1 MMNLMRLSN
10 FSVVLSE
17 SVSCCRK
24 ITLAFCLSSPVFFS
38 ACTDYVA
45 QINEREGEW
54 NVVEPTTIVTGF
66 ITDFRD
72 GQSYK
77 TVTIGSQIWMA
88 QNLNYN
94 TLNSYCY
101 NDSAEYCT
109 KYGRLYTWAAAMDS
123 AGRWSTNGIGCGYD
137 SECSPTYPVQ
147 GVCPSGWHLPTITDF
162 EKLFSS
168 VGGSSISGR
177 NLKSSTGWLKNGNG
191 TDTYLFSALPAGRKF
206 DDGKFVGEND
216 EASFWSSTEFVKKL
230 ANSIHLD
237 YDYDG
242 AVENAELVTQG
253 FSIRCLKDESS
264 KESSSSSVKYNS
276 SVAIESSSSIAL
288 SSANVLSSSSF
299 SDIHSSSSSSV
310 TQSDVDES
318 SSSKVVEPV
327 ETSSS
332 AKSSSSS
339 EYSSS
344 QVSSSSSAQPIKI
357 DFYNGADISEVQEYE
372 RNKTKFF
379 DVDGKESD
387 IFTILKNHGFNSI
400 RLRTFVSPKAKY
412 GYAASGC
419 GHDAEA
425 YGDKEHVVAY
435 AKKVKAAGMGL
446 LVDIHYSD
454 VWADPG
460 KQIIPERWRG
470 VNNANAMADSVY
482 AYTKDLMLALK
493 NAGATPDM
501 VQVGNETTPGI
512 LIHKPN
518 SKTDCWGNGVDKA
531 ATSVNGDMGT
541 AAGKANAAKYFNAG
555 IKAVK
560 EVSPTTKTVLHIER
574 IRQASTVNW
583 WMGVVFDEY
592 KIPAD
597 VMGFSAYT
605 AYGDG
610 TPDNWKSLFNSLTS
624 KYSKLEFI
632 VAEYNGGDSD
642 NHYKFDGSRKKTRE
656 MISGMNRWIG
666 TFFWEPTIG
675 GAWGAGLF
683 DWKGKDLYANV
694 KAFEEF
700 Y

>member
-1 MMNLMRLSN
+1 MKFLKNLAACVSCASAALLMQSCADDTALSPVYALSSSSAQESLESSSAQKSSN
-10 FSVVLSE
+10 FS
-17 SVSCCRK
+17 
-24 ITLAFCLSSPVFFS
+24 I
-38 ACTDYVA
+38 
-45 QINEREGEW
+45 GE
-54 NVVEPTTIVTGF
+54 
-66 ITDFRD
+66 
-72 GQSYK
+72 Q
-77 TVTIGSQIWMA
+77 
-88 QNLNYN
+88 
-94 TLNSYCY
+94 
-101 NDSAEYCT
+101 
-109 KYGRLYTWAAAMDS
+109 
-123 AGRWSTNGIGCGYD
+123 
-137 SECSPTYPVQ
+137 
-147 GVCPSGWHLPTITDF
+147 
-162 EKLFSS
+162 
-168 VGGSSISGR
+168 
-177 NLKSSTGWLKNGNG
+177 
-191 TDTYLFSALPAGRKF
+191 
-206 DDGKFVGEND
+206 
-216 EASFWSSTEFVKKL
+216 
-230 ANSIHLD
+230 
-237 YDYDG
+237 
-242 AVENAELVTQG
+242 
-253 FSIRCLKDESS
+253 
-264 KESSSSSVKYNS
+264 ESSSSVEN
-276 SVAIESSSSIAL
+276 
-288 SSANVLSSSSF
+288 LSSSSQ
-299 SDIHSSSSSSV
+299 DVGGPSSSETSLSAG
-310 TQSDVDES
+310 TES
-318 SSSKVVEPV
+318 SSAVATSSAVEP
-327 ETSSS
+327 TSSETLQ
-332 AKSSSSS
+332 SSSSS
-339 EYSSS
+339 EAQSSVAESSSS
-344 QVSSSSSAQPIKI
+344 QAISSSEAPSSSSAQPIKI

-372 RNKTKFF
+372 RNNTKFY

-419 GHDAEA
+419 GHDSEA
-425 YGDKEHVVAY
+425 YGDKDHVVAF

-460 KQIIPERWRG
+460 KQIIPERWRN

-541 AAGKANAAKYFNAG
+541 SAGKANAAKYFNAG

-560 EVSPTTKTVLHIER
+560 EVSPSTKTVLHIER
-574 IRQASTVNW
+574 IRQAETVKW
-583 WMGVVFDEY
+583 WMGVIFDDY

-610 TPDNWKSLFNSLTS
+610 TPDKWKNLFNTITT

-642 NHYKFDGSRKKTRE
+642 NHYNFDKSRQKTRE
-656 MISGMNRWIG
+656 SVREMSRWIG
-666 TFFWEPTIG
+666 SFFWEPTIG

-683 DWKGKDLYANV
+683 DWRGKDLYANA

-700 Y
+700 F

>member
-1 MMNLMRLSN
+1 MKLEKSL
-10 FSVVLSE
+10 VLGLAC
-17 SVSCCRK
+17 VS
-24 ITLAFCLSSPVFFS
+24 LAFFSQGCGDDPASSPF
-38 ACTDYVA
+38 
-45 QINEREGEW
+45 
-54 NVVEPTTIVTGF
+54 
-66 ITDFRD
+66 
-72 GQSYK
+72 
-77 TVTIGSQIWMA
+77 
-88 QNLNYN
+88 
-94 TLNSYCY
+94 
-101 NDSAEYCT
+101 
-109 KYGRLYTWAAAMDS
+109 
-123 AGRWSTNGIGCGYD
+123 
-137 SECSPTYPVQ
+137 
-147 GVCPSGWHLPTITDF
+147 
-162 EKLFSS
+162 
-168 VGGSSISGR
+168 
-177 NLKSSTGWLKNGNG
+177 
-191 TDTYLFSALPAGRKF
+191 
-206 DDGKFVGEND
+206 
-216 EASFWSSTEFVKKL
+216 
-230 ANSIHLD
+230 ANSQSF
-237 YDYDG
+237 G
-242 AVENAELVTQG
+242 VEQ
-253 FSIRCLKDESS
+253 
-264 KESSSSSVKYNS
+264 SSS
-276 SVAIESSSSIAL
+276 
-288 SSANVLSSSSF
+288 
-299 SDIHSSSSSSV
+299 SSSSSSV
-310 TQSDVDES
+310 TLSNVDDSANSSIGS

-332 AKSSSSS
+332 SLIANSSSANISVSSSSSSATISSSSSSWSEAIGSSSSKAVEPVESSSSTKSSSSAES
-339 EYSSS
+339 SSS

-419 GHDAEA
+419 GHDSEA

-531 ATSVNGDMGT
+531 AISVNGDMGT

-583 WMGVVFDEY
+583 WMGVIFDEY

-610 TPDNWKSLFNSLTS
+610 SPDNWKSLFNSLTS

-656 MISGMNRWIG
+656 MISGMNHWIG

-683 DWKGKDLYANV
+683 DWRGKDLYANA

-700 Y
+700 F

>member
-1 MMNLMRLSN
+1 MNFEKKLVFGLVLVSLAILSQGCGDD
-10 FSVVLSE
+10 L
-17 SVSCCRK
+17 
-24 ITLAFCLSSPVFFS
+24 TSSP
-38 ACTDYVA
+38 
-45 QINEREGEW
+45 
-54 NVVEPTTIVTGF
+54 
-66 ITDFRD
+66 
-72 GQSYK
+72 
-77 TVTIGSQIWMA
+77 
-88 QNLNYN
+88 
-94 TLNSYCY
+94 
-101 NDSAEYCT
+101 
-109 KYGRLYTWAAAMDS
+109 
-123 AGRWSTNGIGCGYD
+123 
-137 SECSPTYPVQ
+137 
-147 GVCPSGWHLPTITDF
+147 
-162 EKLFSS
+162 
-168 VGGSSISGR
+168 
-177 NLKSSTGWLKNGNG
+177 
-191 TDTYLFSALPAGRKF
+191 
-206 DDGKFVGEND
+206 
-216 EASFWSSTEFVKKL
+216 L
-230 ANSIHLD
+230 ANSQYSSSD
-237 YDYDG
+237 
-242 AVENAELVTQG
+242 
-253 FSIRCLKDESS
+253 SI
-264 KESSSSSVKYNS
+264 ESSSDAAPYSSS
-276 SVAIESSSSIAL
+276 TILSGGSQEISSCSVAIESSSSIAL
-288 SSANVLSSSSF
+288 SSANTLSSSS
-299 SDIHSSSSSSV
+299 SYHSGPDSHSSSSSV

-318 SSSKVVEPV
+318 SSSKAVEPV
-327 ETSSS
+327 ESSS
-332 AKSSSSS
+332 STKSSSSAES
-339 EYSSS
+339 SSS

-419 GHDAEA
+419 GHDSEA
-425 YGDKEHVVAY
+425 YGDKDHVVAY

-482 AYTKDLMLALK
+482 AYTKDLMIALK

-501 VQVGNETTPGI
+501 VQIGNETTPGI

-518 SKTDCWGNGVDKA
+518 NNTDCWGNGVDKA

-541 AAGKANAAKYFNAG
+541 ASGKANAAKYFNAG

-560 EVSPTTKTVLHIER
+560 EVSPSTKTVLHIER
-574 IRQASTVNW
+574 IRKAETVNW
-583 WMGVVFDEY
+583 WMGVIFDDY

-642 NHYKFDGSRKKTRE
+642 NHYNFDGSRKKTRE

-675 GAWGAGLF
+675 GAWGTGLF
-683 DWKGKDLYANV
+683 DWRGNDVYANA